1 MTWRKTKAA
10 AQQFHELPSEIRL
23 TGRQQI
29 GVRVRRMANATE
41 ECEVKICEV
50 GGEGLFLPLFGD
62 AEQVWP
68 SGLRG
73 FLYLIG
79 LLWTFIGVAIVADVF
94 MSSIETITS
103 KKKRVVDPKTGRNYT
118 SKAAR
123 TPSPTSR

>member
-79 LLWTFIGVAIVADVF
+79 LLWTFIGVAPWICEFAGRRKTVIDEGNQV
-94 MSSIETITS
+94 TI
-103 KKKRVVDPKTGRNYT
+103 
-118 SKAAR
+118 
-123 TPSPTSR
+123 